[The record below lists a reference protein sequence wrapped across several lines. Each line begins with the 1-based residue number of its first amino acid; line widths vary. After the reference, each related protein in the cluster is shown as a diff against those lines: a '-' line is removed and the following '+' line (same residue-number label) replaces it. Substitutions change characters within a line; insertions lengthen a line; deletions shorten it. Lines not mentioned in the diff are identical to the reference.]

1 MPETRDRQIM
11 VNIENTFYE
20 VLQELANKENN
31 SISGFVRSLIIQD
44 LRRKGLID
52 DGVIFLVTIGKTS

>member
-20 VLQELANKENN
+20 SLQGVAATEGN
-31 SISGFVRSLIIQD
+31 SISGYVRSLIIQE

-52 DGVIFLVTIGKTS
+52 DNIIFFVTIGKPA